1 MAATEVIDTERKL
14 LGVIIKNLHGEENY
28 ELYCQVG
35 TMYVDLYLPDGCKK
49 MKIPPKTAI
58 EYKNTLLFDT
68 IYRCKKA
75 FQTIDDKKERIANF
89 YLVYDTA
96 HFFPEERISKYESD
110 HFKVIQVKKLIGSKK
125 AYKKDDDWKEVRIE
139 NINKAKGMVENK
151 GVVLFLGA
159 GVSISAGLPGWD
171 TLLQQLLANEK
182 LDGNGID
189 YICIDE
195 KCFHSSIIIA
205 RYIRE
210 IIEKSK
216 RGKFSEWSFTEAI
229 RNALWN
235 GYVPNGGNHELIDTI
250 AEIIKD
256 ESKPVNSVITYN
268 YDDLLERA
276 LGEDFAQPIGK
287 DNDIER
293 NKFPVY
299 HVHGIL
305 PYNEKE
311 KAGETVASTAVISED
326 DYHKLYEKAF
336 HWSNVEQLHALQRCT
351 CFFIGF
357 SMSDPNLRR
366 MLDTTKNNDQR
377 HFVFLRRG
385 DFSICNKFKNKENMR
400 IQEQIMNE
408 LGLNVIWIE
417 TFEELPVLLKQIFLN
432 KNQVQN

>member
-1 MAATEVIDTERKL
+1 
-14 LGVIIKNLHGEENY
+14 
-28 ELYCQVG
+28 
-35 TMYVDLYLPDGCKK
+35 
-49 MKIPPKTAI
+49 
-58 EYKNTLLFDT
+58 
-68 IYRCKKA
+68 
-75 FQTIDDKKERIANF
+75 
-89 YLVYDTA
+89 
-96 HFFPEERISKYESD
+96 
-110 HFKVIQVKKLIGSKK
+110 
-125 AYKKDDDWKEVRIE
+125 
-139 NINKAKGMVENK
+139 MVENR

>member
-1 MAATEVIDTERKL
+1 MAGTEIIDTERKL
-14 LGVIIKNLHGEENY
+14 LGVIIKNLHQEEPY
-28 ELYCQVG
+28 KLYSAVG
-35 TMYVDLYLPDGCKK
+35 GMFVDLYLPNGCKS
-49 MKIPPKTAI
+49 MGIPSNTAI

-68 IYRCKKA
+68 IYRCKKTYQAIINNNQDA
-75 FQTIDDKKERIANF
+75 FNF
-89 YLVYDTA
+89 YLVYGTA
-96 HFFPEERISKYESD
+96 DMPEDGIRQYEND
-110 HFKVIQVKKLIGSKK
+110 NFKVVQVKKLIGQKS
-125 AYKKDDDWKEVRIE
+125 AYKVDDDWKEVRNN
-139 NINKAKGMVENK
+139 NINKAKGMVESR

-159 GVSISAGLPGWD
+159 GVSIGAGLPSWD
-171 TLLQQLLANEK
+171 TLLQKLLDNEG
-182 LDGNGID
+182 LDGNGIN
-189 YICIDE
+189 YNCIDE

-210 IIEKSK
+210 SLEKSK
-216 RGKFSEWSFTEAI
+216 RGEFSEWSFTEAL
-229 RNALWN
+229 RDALWD
-235 GYVPNGGNHELIDTI
+235 GYAPKRGNRCLINTI

-256 ESKPVNSVITYN
+256 ESRPVNSVITYN
-268 YDDLLERA
+268 YDDLLERT

-293 NKFPVY
+293 NKFPIY

-305 PYNEKE
+305 PYTEKE
-311 KAGETVASTAVISED
+311 KVGDSVASTAVISED

-366 MLDTTKNNDQR
+366 MLDTTKTNDER

-400 IQEQIMNE
+400 IQEQIMNK
-408 LGLNVIWIE
+408 LGLNVIWFE
-417 TFEELPVLLKQIFLN
+417 AFEELPVLLEQIFLK

>member
-1 MAATEVIDTERKL
+1 MAGTEIIDTERKL
-14 LGVIIKNLHGEENY
+14 LGVIIKNLHQEEPY
-28 ELYCQVG
+28 KLYSAVG
-35 TMYVDLYLPDGCKK
+35 GMFVDLYLPNGCKS
-49 MKIPPKTAI
+49 MGIPSNTAI

-68 IYRCKKA
+68 IYRCKKTYQAIINNNQDA
-75 FQTIDDKKERIANF
+75 FNF
-89 YLVYDTA
+89 YLVYGTA
-96 HFFPEERISKYESD
+96 DMPEDGIRQYEND
-110 HFKVIQVKKLIGSKK
+110 NFKVVQVKKLIGQKS
-125 AYKKDDDWKEVRIE
+125 AYKVDDDWKEVRNN
-139 NINKAKGMVENK
+139 NINKAKGMVESR

-159 GVSISAGLPGWD
+159 GVSIGAGLPSWD
-171 TLLQQLLANEK
+171 TLLQKLLDNEG
-182 LDGNGID
+182 LDGNGIN
-189 YICIDE
+189 YNCIDE

-210 IIEKSK
+210 SLEKSK
-216 RGKFSEWSFTEAI
+216 RGEFSEWSFTEAL
-229 RNALWN
+229 RDALWD
-235 GYVPNGGNHELIDTI
+235 GYAPKRGNRCLINTI

-256 ESKPVNSVITYN
+256 ESRPVNSVITYN
-268 YDDLLERA
+268 YDDLLERT

-293 NKFPVY
+293 NKFPIY

-311 KAGETVASTAVISED
+311 KTGDTVASTAVISED

-366 MLDTTKNNDQR
+366 MLDTTKTNDER

-400 IQEQIMNE
+400 IQEQIMNK
-408 LGLNVIWIE
+408 LGLNVIWFE
-417 TFEELPVLLKQIFLN
+417 AFEELPVLLEQIFLK

>member
-1 MAATEVIDTERKL
+1 MAGTEIIDTERKL
-14 LGVIIKNLHGEENY
+14 LGVIIKNLHQEEPY
-28 ELYCQVG
+28 KLYSAVG
-35 TMYVDLYLPDGCKK
+35 GMFVDLYLPNGCKS
-49 MKIPPKTAI
+49 MGIPSNTAI

-68 IYRCKKA
+68 IYRCKKTYQAIINNNHDA
-75 FQTIDDKKERIANF
+75 FNF
-89 YLVYDTA
+89 YLVYGTA
-96 HFFPEERISKYESD
+96 DMPEDGIRQYEND
-110 HFKVIQVKKLIGSKK
+110 NFKVVQVKKLIGQKT
-125 AYKKDDDWKEVRIE
+125 AYKIDDDWKEVRND
-139 NINKAKGMVENK
+139 NINKAKGMVESR

-159 GVSISAGLPGWD
+159 GVSISAGLPSWD
-171 TLLQQLLANEK
+171 TLLQRLLANEE
-182 LDGNGID
+182 LNEDGIN
-189 YICIDE
+189 YTCIDE

-210 IIEKSK
+210 GIEKSK
-216 RGKFSEWSFTEAI
+216 HSDFLGWSFTEAL
-229 RNALWN
+229 RDALWDE
-235 GYVPNGGNHELIDTI
+235 YDPKKGNHSLINTI

-256 ESKPVNSVITYN
+256 ESRPVNSVITYN
-268 YDDLLERA
+268 YDDLLERT

-293 NKFPVY
+293 NKFPIY

-311 KAGETVASTAVISED
+311 KTGDTVASTAVISED

-366 MLDTTKNNDQR
+366 MLDTTKTNDER

-400 IQEQIMNE
+400 IQEQIMNK
-408 LGLNVIWIE
+408 LGLNVIWFE
-417 TFEELPVLLKQIFLN
+417 TFEELPGLLEQIFL
-432 KNQVQN
+432 KKSSAKLI